1 MELILWLFT
10 AIVMAVVEAVTAATV
25 TIWFIVGALVSF
37 VVAWAGGSF
46 IVQVFTFLGVSIVCL
61 LAFRPIVVKYR
72 KHGEANEAT
81 MVGRVCIVCEDI
93 DNDRLSGRV
102 RTSDDMTWAARSK
115 DGAPIPRDTSVR
127 VVAQESVKLI
137 VEPLGAAQ

>member
-61 LAFRPIVVKYR
+61 IAFRPLVVKYR
-72 KHGEANEAT
+72 RHGEAHEAT
-81 MVGRVCIVCEDI
+81 MVGRNAIVCEAI
-93 DNDRLSGRV
+93 DNDRLVGRV

-115 DGAPIPRDTSVR
+115 DGAPIANDANVR
-127 VVAQESVKLI
+127 VVGQESVTLI
-137 VEPLGAAQ
+137 VEPVAAK